1 VSVTELIRLV
11 VVVDHFGA
19 TTGDTEVLLTP
30 DLRRSAPGRGAHLHP
45 TTACLD
51 LAERRRAFGRALRVE
66 GGVDTRL
73 VRRLVEAPDR
83 K

>member
-1 VSVTELIRLV
+1 VTELIRLV
-11 VVVDHFGA
+11 VV
-19 TTGDTEVLLTP
+19 TEDAAMVLRP
-30 DLRRSAPGRGAHLHP
+30 DLRRSAPGRGANLHP

-66 GGVDTRL
+66 GAVDAGP
-73 VRRLVEAPDR
+73 VRQLVESPDR

>member
-1 VSVTELIRLV
+1 MTELIRLV
-11 VVVDHFGA
+11 VVVD
-19 TTGDTEVLLTP
+19 DTAVVLTP

-51 LAERRRAFGRALRVE
+51 LAERRRAFGRAFKVE
-66 GGVDTRL
+66 GAVDGGL
-73 VRRLVEAPDR
+73 VRTLVEALDR

>member
-11 VVVDHFGA
+11 VVVDHTGA

-66 GGVDTRL
+66 GGVDTRV